1 MKRVICLFLTVL
13 SFSICFAQQ
22 KVAKVT
28 LKSGATITGTIVE
41 LNPVSHLVIQVAGI
55 NSRIE
60 MMDVSSIDDVFSV
73 TTEMNSVSSEE
84 NNAGP
89 VILDQENYPES
100 FLLKVGPYD
109 VEMVLVR
116 GALFDMGYDGR
127 GSMSKHSEP
136 VHKVQLS
143 SFYVNKAA
151 LSKDLVSYLKTGK
164 EKHSDKDIFYSP
176 GTPKDALEIVETL
189 PNITK
194 QPFTLITEAQ
204 CEYILSSDNIDIFDL
219 CKIERILCN
228 DYYSDYRNSSKP
240 QVDPTGPQEGKN
252 RFRVVR
258 DFTAKGADIYTRYTH
273 IEQKIIN
280 TIRVSI
286 PASQLIS
293 R

>member
-1 MKRVICLFLTVL
+1 MKRIICLFVTVL

-60 MMDVSSIDDVFSV
+60 MVDVMSIDDIVSAS
-73 TTEMNSVSSEE
+73 TETNTIPTEVSNTGSI
-84 NNAGP
+84 
-89 VILDQENYPES
+89 VLDRENYPES
-100 FLLKVGPYD
+100 YVLKVGPYD

-136 VHKVQLS
+136 VHQVQLS

-151 LSKDLVSYLKTGK
+151 LSKDIVYYLRKGK
-164 EKHSDKDIFYSP
+164 EKHSNKDNSYFPRKSKNAIKA
-176 GTPKDALEIVETL
+176 TEALSD
-189 PNITK
+189 ITK
-194 QPFTLITEAQ
+194 QPFKLITEAQ
-204 CEYILSSDNIDIFDL
+204 CEYILTSDNIKKFDL
-219 CKIERILCN
+219 CKKEIIVCN
-228 DYYSDYRNSSKP
+228 DYYGDYPKSSNL
-240 QVDPTGPQEGKN
+240 QIDPVGPREG
-252 RFRVVR
+252 RHRVYR
-258 DFTAKGADIYTRYTH
+258 DFTAENSDIYTRYWSH
-273 IEQKIIN
+273 EPIIN